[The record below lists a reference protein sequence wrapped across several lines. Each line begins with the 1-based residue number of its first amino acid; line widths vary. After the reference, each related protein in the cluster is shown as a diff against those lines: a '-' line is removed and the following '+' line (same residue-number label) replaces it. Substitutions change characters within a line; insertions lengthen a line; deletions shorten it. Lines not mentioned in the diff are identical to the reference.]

1 MQFTRRNALSALTV
15 GLALSTASLPGLA
28 HAEAMTLN
36 VLYNLPGFT
45 KFHQPLADEFMKNN
59 PDVTINFLAPAP
71 GYNEGQQQILRSAVT
86 GNLPDVYFSG
96 YNLTAELVHS
106 LAPRNQITDLG
117 SLIEAEGGQKFL
129 DENFGPKIAALGMV
143 DGKQYGLP
151 VNASSPIMY
160 VNADLVRK
168 AGGDPDNMPT
178 TFAELIALAQK
189 IHAMDPKTA
198 GMAYDIGGWPDDWLW
213 QALIFQQ
220 GGKLVDPATKT
231 VAFDNEIGL
240 NALKLARAFVTEGG
254 HQVLDW
260 DQSRQQFGAG
270 LTGIIFS
277 TPAHVQTIEGLVGER
292 FELKTA
298 TFPLDN
304 KAEGG
309 VPTGGN
315 SAVILTQDEAKQQAA
330 WKYLKWITGPE
341 AQNMIVR
348 ITGYLPTNKLATGE
362 NYLAP
367 YYAEHPN
374 VKTAALQAD
383 RSLPWAGY
391 PGGDSVRIW
400 RTQRDII
407 GTVMRGEITPEE
419 GLKQI
424 VAQTNALMN

>member
-1 MQFTRRNALSALTV
+1 MNITRRLAVSVLAI
-15 GLALSTASLPGLA
+15 GLAMPGFALA
-28 HAEAMTLN
+28 QDLTLN

-59 PDVTINFLAPAP
+59 PDVKINFLAPAA
-71 GYNEGQQQILRSAVT
+71 GYNEGQQQVLRSAVT

-96 YNLTAELVHS
+96 YNLTAELVHT
-106 LAPRNQITDLG
+106 LAPRNQITDLAPF
-117 SLIEAEGGQKFL
+117 IEAEGGQAFL
-129 DENFGPKIAALGMV
+129 DANYGPKMAALGVV

-160 VNADLVRK
+160 VNADLVRS
-168 AGGDPDNMPT
+168 AGADPANMPT
-178 TFAELIALAQK
+178 TFPEVIELAARIR
-189 IHAMDPKTA
+189 AMNPDVA
-198 GMAYDIGGWPDDWLW
+198 GMGYDIGGWPDDWLW
-213 QALIFQQ
+213 QALIYEQ
-220 GGKLVDPATKT
+220 GGRLVNEATGK

-240 NALKLARAFVTEGG
+240 NAMRMTRQFVTEGG
-254 HQVLDW
+254 QAVLDW

-270 LTGIIFS
+270 LTGFVFS
-277 TPAHVQTIEGLVGER
+277 TPAHVQTIEGLVGNR
-292 FELKTA
+292 FELVTT
-298 TFPLDN
+298 TFPLDDPE
-304 KAEGG
+304 KGG

-315 SAVILTQDEAKQQAA
+315 SAVILTQDEAMQQAA

-348 ITGYLPTNKLATGE
+348 ITGYLPTNIRATGE
-362 NYLAP
+362 DYLAP

-374 VKTAALQAD
+374 VATAARQAD

-407 GTVMRGEITPEE
+407 GTVMRGEVTPKD
-419 GLKQI
+419 GLAQM
-424 VAQTNALMN
+424 VEQTNALMQ